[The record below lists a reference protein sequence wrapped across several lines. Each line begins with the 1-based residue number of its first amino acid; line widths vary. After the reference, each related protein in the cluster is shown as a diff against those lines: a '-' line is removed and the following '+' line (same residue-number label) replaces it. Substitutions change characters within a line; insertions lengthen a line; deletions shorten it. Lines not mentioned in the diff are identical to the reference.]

1 MTTFAVL
8 PEVLDNKHCCIR
20 ARCRVVASLE
30 TEMIDLCIIFL
41 DSDIMIVIVIVMTED
56 EN

>member
-41 DSDIMIVIVIVMTED
+41 DSGIMIVIVIIMTED
-56 EN
+56 